1 MSFLLDTNVLSEAR
15 KQQNADARVTAW
27 LRSVASADLFTS
39 VLVVGE
45 IRRGA
50 ERLRRRDTA
59 QAMLLD
65 EWLTTLK
72 QQFTDRVLPVTI
84 EIAEEWGRLNVPDP
98 LPTID
103 GYLAATANVHGLTVV
118 TRNVRDIARTG
129 VALFDPWTAG

>member
-15 KQQNADARVTAW
+15 RRQAADARVKAW
-27 LRSVASADLFTS
+27 LSSVASTDLFTS

-45 IRRGA
+45 IRRGV

-59 QAMLLD
+59 QATLLD

-72 QQFTDRVLPVTI
+72 QQFADRVLPVTL

-103 GYLAATANVHGLTVV
+103 GYLAATANIHGLTVV
-118 TRNVRDIARTG
+118 TRNVRDLARTG
-129 VALFDPWTAG
+129 VALFDPWAAG